1 MRSPDL
7 PAISGRITVA
17 ETPEKNELEQLRERL
32 TVMPRLVWDHMDAAE
47 RQAIMEYAERYKWFL
62 NTAKTERQAVQE
74 IERLAQAKGF
84 VPLAGSAPGAR
95 WYYSYKG
102 KTIALGVPGRR
113 PLTDG
118 LRIIG
123 AHIDSPRLDLKQ
135 YPLYEETDLVFLKTH
150 YYGGIKKYQWL
161 ARPLALH
168 GVVLK
173 ADGSVVELRVGED
186 PGDPVFTVLDLLPHL
201 ARKVQMDK
209 KVTEAFEGEKLNVL
223 IGSLPIGDKDTKER
237 FKLSLLKYLEDT
249 YGITEEDLVSAEL
262 EVVPA
267 GPARDVGLDRSM
279 VAAYGHDDRSC
290 AYPALE
296 AILEVQDP
304 EHACI
309 ALFYDKEE
317 VGSDGNTS
325 AKSCLLEDMVE
336 LLLEREGQSPLA
348 RRRVLMN
355 SHAISG
361 DVTGALDPDWQ
372 EVHEKRNAARLGYG
386 VSLTKFTGHGGKYSA
401 NDAHAEYIAWLRKIL
416 NEAGVIWQATH
427 LGKVDEGGG
436 GTIAKYLAVHGME
449 IIDSGPPVLSMHSP
463 FEVASKADLYMVLKA
478 FKTFFTAPGR

>member
-1 MRSPDL
+1 
-7 PAISGRITVA
+7 VV
-17 ETPEKNELEQLRERL
+17 ETPEKNALEQLRERL
-32 TVMPRLVWDHMDAAE
+32 TVSPRLVWDHVDAAE
-47 RQAIMEYAERYKWFL
+47 RQAIMEYAERYMWFL

-74 IERLAQAKGF
+74 IERRAQDKGF
-84 VPLAGSAPGAR
+84 VPLAGSTAGAP

-102 KTIALGVPGRR
+102 KTIALGVPGRQ

-135 YPLYEETDLVFLKTH
+135 YPLYEDTDLVFLKTH

-173 ADGSVVELRVGED
+173 ADGSKVELRVGED
-186 PGDPVFTVLDLLPHL
+186 PGDPIFTVLDLLPHL

-223 IGSLPIGDKDTKER
+223 VGSLPIGDKDTKER

-267 GPARDVGLDRSM
+267 GPARDVGWDRSL

-296 AILEVQDP
+296 GILEVQDP
-304 EHACI
+304 EYACV

-317 VGSDGNTS
+317 IGSDGNTS

-336 LLLEREGQSPLA
+336 ILLEREGQSPLA

-355 SHAISG
+355 SLAISG
-361 DVTGALDPDWQ
+361 DVTGALDPDWP
-372 EVHEKRNAARLGYG
+372 EVHEKKNAARMGYG

-401 NDAHAEYIAWLRKIL
+401 NGAHAEYIAWLRKIL

-478 FKTFFTAPGR
+478 YKTFFTAPGR

>member
-1 MRSPDL
+1 M
-7 PAISGRITVA
+7 A
-17 ETPEKNELEQLRERL
+17 EAPEKNELDILRERL
-32 TVMPRLVWDHMDAAE
+32 TVSPRLVWDHVDEAE
-47 RQAIMEYAERYKWFL
+47 RQAIMAYAERYKKFL
-62 NTAKTERQAVQE
+62 DAAKTEREAVTE
-74 IERLAQAKGF
+74 IERQAKARGF
-84 VPLAGSAPGAR
+84 VPLAGSTSRAP
-95 WYYSYKG
+95 WLYNYKG
-102 KTIALGVPGRR
+102 KVIAMGVPGRR
-113 PLTDG
+113 PLTEG
-118 LRIIG
+118 LHLIG
-123 AHIDSPRLDLKQ
+123 AHVDSPRLDLKQ

-173 ADGSVVELRVGED
+173 ADGSTVEFRVGEE

-201 ARKVQMDK
+201 ARKAQMDK
-209 KVTEAFEGEKLNVL
+209 KVSEAFEGEKLNVL
-223 IGSLPIGDKDTKER
+223 VGSLPIGDKDTKER
-237 FKLSLLKYLEDT
+237 FKLAMLKYLQDA
-249 YGITEEDLVSAEL
+249 YGLTEEDLVSAEL

-267 GPARDVGLDRSM
+267 GPARDVGWDRSL

-296 AILEVQDP
+296 AILDIKDP
-304 EHACI
+304 EHACL

-325 AKSCLLEDMVE
+325 AKSCLLEDIVE
-336 LLLEREGQSPLA
+336 LLLEREGQSPLS

-355 SHAISG
+355 SRAISG
-361 DVTGALDPDWQ
+361 DVTGAIDPDWP

-386 VSLTKFTGHGGKYSA
+386 VVLTKFTGHGGKYNAS
-401 NDAHAEYIAWLRKIL
+401 DAHAEYVAWLRKIF
-416 NEAGVIWQATH
+416 NEAGVIWQAAH

-463 FEVASKADLYMVLKA
+463 FEVASKADLYMVYKA
-478 FKTFFTAPGR
+478 YKTFFSAPGR

>member
-1 MRSPDL
+1 
-7 PAISGRITVA
+7 VA
-17 ETPEKNELEQLRERL
+17 KTPEKNELDLLRERL
-32 TVMPRLVWDHMDAAE
+32 TVCPRLVWDHVDEAE
-47 RQAIMEYAERYKWFL
+47 RQAIMDYGERYKNFL
-62 NTAKTERQAVQE
+62 DTAKTEREAVKE
-74 IERLAQAKGF
+74 IERQARERGF
-84 VPLAGSAPGAR
+84 APLAGSPPGTP
-95 WYYSYKG
+95 WIYNYKG

-113 PLTDG
+113 PLTEG

-123 AHIDSPRLDLKQ
+123 AHIDSPRLDLKHH
-135 YPLYEETDLVFLKTH
+135 PLYEDTDLVFFKTH

-173 ADGSVVELRVGED
+173 TDGSTVEFRVGED

-223 IGSLPIGDKDTKER
+223 VGSLPIGDKDTKER
-237 FKLSLLKYLEDT
+237 FKLSMLKYFQDT
-249 YGITEEDLVSAEL
+249 YGLTEEDLVSAEL
-262 EVVPA
+262 EIVPA
-267 GPARDVGLDRSM
+267 GPARDLGWDRSL

-296 AILEVQDP
+296 AIFAVKDP
-304 EHACI
+304 EYACV

-325 AKSCLLEDMVE
+325 AKSVLLEDMVE
-336 LLLEREGQSPLA
+336 LFLEREGQNPQG

-355 SHAISG
+355 SLAISG
-361 DVTGALDPDWQ
+361 DVTGAIDPDWP
-372 EVHEKRNAARLGYG
+372 EVHEKRNAARMGYG

-401 NDAHAEYIAWLRKIL
+401 NDAHAEYIVWLRKIF
-416 NEAGVIWQATH
+416 NEAGVIWQAAH

-478 FKTFFTAPGR
+478 YRTFFIAPGR

>member
-1 MRSPDL
+1 M
-7 PAISGRITVA
+7 T
-17 ETPEKNELEQLRERL
+17 ETPEKNELELLRERL
-32 TVMPRLVWDHMDAAE
+32 TVSPRLVWDHVNEAE
-47 RQAIMEYAERYKWFL
+47 RQAIMAYAERYKKFL
-62 NTAKTERQAVQE
+62 DTAKTEREAVKE
-74 IERLAQAKGF
+74 IESQARAQGF
-84 VPLAGSAPGAR
+84 VPLAGSAPGAP
-95 WYYSYKG
+95 WFYNYKG
-102 KTIALGVPGRR
+102 KTIALGVSGRR
-113 PLTDG
+113 PLSDG
-118 LRIIG
+118 LRLIG

-173 ADGSVVELRVGED
+173 ADGSLVEFRVGEE

-223 IGSLPIGDKDTKER
+223 IGSLPIGNKDTKER
-237 FKLSLLKYLEDT
+237 FKLSLLKYFEDT

-267 GPARDVGLDRSM
+267 GPARDVGWDRSL

-296 AILEVQDP
+296 AILEVKDP
-304 EHACI
+304 EHACV

-336 LLLEREGQSPLA
+336 LFLEREGQSPLT

-355 SHAISG
+355 SLAISG
-361 DVTGALDPDWQ
+361 DVTGALDPDWP
-372 EVHEKRNAARLGYG
+372 EVHEKRNAARMGYG

-463 FEVASKADLYMVLKA
+463 FEVASKADLYMVFKA
-478 FKTFFTAPGR
+478 YKTFFTAPGR